1 MRNHPL
7 PIDIS
12 VAISNL
18 STLQTR
24 IHWPDWSKTGRFWS
38 VDTWLQATKCFNDYF
53 CENTFEKLPITKLI
67 DTAYR
72 NGPIVVID
80 DDDEFDPRETT
91 V

>member
-1 MRNHPL
+1 MWRL
-7 PIDIS
+7 
-12 VAISNL
+12 AIYQL
-18 STLQTR
+18 CKHGSTDR
-24 IHWPDWSKTGRFWS
+24 TGRFWS
-38 VDTWLQATKCFNDYF
+38 VDTRLQATKCSNDYF
-53 CENTFEKLPITKLI
+53 RGNTFEKLPITKLI

>member
-1 MRNHPL
+1 MIASQHFF
-7 PIDIS
+7 
-12 VAISNL
+12 
-18 STLQTR
+18 
-24 IHWPDWSKTGRFWS
+24 K
-38 VDTWLQATKCFNDYF
+38 DYL
-53 CENTFEKLPITKLI
+53 CDNIFEKLPITKLI

>member
-18 STLQTR
+18 SQ
-24 IHWPDWSKTGRFWS
+24 S
-38 VDTWLQATKCFNDYF
+38 QNANDFEIFHRGLF
-53 CENTFEKLPITKLI
+53 CDHLPEKLSITKLI

>member
-18 STLQTR
+18 STLPED
-24 IHWPDWSKTGRFWS
+24 IHGHIRGLPFQIRGSLTASKF
-38 VDTWLQATKCFNDYF
+38 CNHYF
-53 CENTFEKLPITKLI
+53 RDNTFEKLPITKLI